1 MSGLLGGKPPA
12 PQPVP
17 VNPVNDA
24 ADQAKRLETERAA
37 IADSKARGRASTI
50 AAGGDTA
57 AENQLGRGMLKS
69 AQRRTAAS
77 AEMLG

>member
-17 VNPVNDA
+17 VNPTNDA
-24 ADQAKRLETERAA
+24 AEQAKRLEAERAA
-37 IADSKARGRASTI
+37 IADSKARGRASTVV
-50 AAGGDTA
+50 AGGEMA
-57 AENQLGRGMLKS
+57 AEDQMGRGMLKS
-69 AQRRTAAS
+69 KARRAAS